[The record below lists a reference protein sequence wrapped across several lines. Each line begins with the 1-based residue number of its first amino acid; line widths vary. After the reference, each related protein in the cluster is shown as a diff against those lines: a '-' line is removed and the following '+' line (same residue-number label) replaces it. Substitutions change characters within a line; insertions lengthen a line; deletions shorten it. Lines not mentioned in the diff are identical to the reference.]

1 MKKLLII
8 LLICIISSIIFI
20 TGCTAGD
27 EAKVISEAKKHTV
40 DIATYPN
47 SIKFL
52 DKTKVRKISSEPNT
66 YVVILYFES
75 KANEYGDIAKEFIAY
90 LMIEEQKEK
99 WRYYPLEGPY
109 QGIEIPSKTNDLLI
123 KYVQDIEQNNIKDF
137 KEIYAPTVIMSL
149 KDGTTKL
156 VSKEKR
162 IALWERLG
170 QIWKQEGFSFCEIV
184 DIHKIKDNQYELLVC
199 YVPNDSKEPYIV
211 LDSIRLA
218 LVENQ
223 NSIQVFGEI
232 YSDRWEP
239 ILAKCNWKKIIEVDP
254 LTIEDFKLD
263 YKGLKPGL
271 SIDELTKLLGE
282 PKQRTSVSNFL
293 EVYSYQQ
300 VDVSVNLNDYF
311 EGSEVYAYH
320 ITKKGV
326 KTFRGIGISDHE
338 LDVMSRYGERGQ
350 EDGWLKYSLKAEPD
364 ERGNRFTYYYE
375 FLIENGRVKEIKCGR
390 AIVF

>member
-8 LLICIISSIIFI
+8 LLICIVSSIIFI

-52 DKTKVRKISSEPNT
+52 DKTKVRKIASEPNT
-66 YVVILYFES
+66 YMVILYFES
-75 KANEYGDIAKEFIAY
+75 KANQYGDIAKEFIAY

-99 WRYYPLEGPY
+99 WRYYPLEGHY

-123 KYVQDIEQNNIKDF
+123 KYVQDMEQCNIKDF
-137 KEIYAPTVIMSL
+137 KEVYAPTVILSL
-149 KDGTTKL
+149 KDSSTEL

-162 IALWERLG
+162 IALWEKLA
-170 QIWKQEGFSFCEIV
+170 QVWKQEGFSFCEIV
-184 DIHKIKDNQYELLVC
+184 DVNKKDNQYELLVC
-199 YVPNDSKEPYIV
+199 YAPNDSSEPYIV

-223 NSIQVFGEI
+223 NSIQVFGET
-232 YSDRWEP
+232 YSDRWEQ
-239 ILAKCNWKKIIEVDP
+239 ILEKCNWKKIIEVDP
-254 LTIEDFKLD
+254 LTVGDFNLD

-282 PKQRTSVSNFL
+282 PKQRTSVSNFIEIYRYPQL
-293 EVYSYQQ
+293 
-300 VDVSVNLNDYF
+300 DVALNLNDYF
-311 EGSEVYAYH
+311 EGSEVYEYR
-320 ITKKGV
+320 IIKEGI
-326 KTFRGIGISDHE
+326 KTFRGIGIGDHE
-338 LDVMSRYGERGQ
+338 LDVMSRYGQTDQ
-350 EDGWLKYSLKAEPD
+350 EDGSLKYSFKANPD
-364 ERGNRFTYYYE
+364 KDGKAYTYYLE
-375 FLIENGRVKEIKCGR
+375 FLLEAGKVKEIKSGY
-390 AIVF
+390 AVGF